1 MPTTRVKNH
10 LLTYHIPLIQILNFG
25 IKVFAH
31 VREIAPEKF
40 FENVLCIRRI
50 VLRKD
55 FASLPIVFSQ
65 NKSLILRQKKKK
77 DFENFHSK
85 YFSNNY
91 PIETFVEWL
100 LCVDAL
106 HIAFSWYISATRYLP
121 VIPASI
127 ILTSSRGSVYF
138 IIRGYRSCLKV
149 LLNLK
154 PLGRERM
161 DF

>member
-40 FENVLCIRRI
+40 FKNVLCIRRI

-65 NKSLILRQKKKK
+65 NKSLILRQKKERFRKFP
-77 DFENFHSK
+77 FEIFFQQLSYWDICRMAFMCRRFTHRILLIHK
-85 YFSNNY
+85 CYALLTCHTCLDYTYLFSR
-91 PIETFVEWL
+91 
-100 LCVDAL
+100 
-106 HIAFSWYISATRYLP
+106 ISIFYNTW
-121 VIPASI
+121 V
-127 ILTSSRGSVYF
+127 
-138 IIRGYRSCLKV
+138 
-149 LLNLK
+149 
-154 PLGRERM
+154 
-161 DF
+161 

>member
-31 VREIAPEKF
+31 VREIAPENF

-77 DFENFHSK
+77 ISK
-85 YFSNNY
+85 
-91 PIETFVEWL
+91 
-100 LCVDAL
+100 
-106 HIAFSWYISATRYLP
+106 ISIRNIFPT
-121 VIPASI
+121 I
-127 ILTSSRGSVYF
+127 ILLRHLSNGFYVSTLYTSHS
-138 IIRGYRSCLKV
+138 
-149 LLNLK
+149 
-154 PLGRERM
+154 P
-161 DF
+161 DT